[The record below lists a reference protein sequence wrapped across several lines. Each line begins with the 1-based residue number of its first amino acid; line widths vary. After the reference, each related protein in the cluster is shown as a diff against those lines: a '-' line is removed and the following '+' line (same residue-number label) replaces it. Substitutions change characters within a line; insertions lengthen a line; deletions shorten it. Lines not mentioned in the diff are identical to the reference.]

1 MNFGFTEEQE
11 QLRESARRFLD
22 DRCPITETR
31 KLMLADEAFS
41 PELWAEITELGWP
54 AILVPEAQGG
64 LGLHWLEMAVL
75 LEETG
80 RTLAPSPLL
89 ATALATAAILDGG
102 SESARDRWLPG
113 IAAGKQTATLALL
126 DEVDAPEIASVTL
139 QAEADGDGFRLSG
152 MRDLILDAGQA
163 DLFVIAFRR
172 PDESLQLAVVEKSL
186 PGVSACSFPTV
197 DPSKRLGRL
206 TLDNVT
212 IGPEMLLTAGDE
224 AEKAI
229 TRALDRAAV
238 AVCAETIGAAESA
251 LNLLVEY
258 AKTRQQ
264 FGAPIGKYQGV
275 KHPLAEIFV
284 DIESCRS
291 LTYYA
296 AWAIHE
302 KPDELPR
309 QASLAKAYVSDA
321 MARIGIDSVQ
331 LHGAIGYTEEYDAQL
346 FLKRAKWVRPA
357 FGDADWHYDRAAALG
372 GI

>member
-80 RTLAPSPLL
+80 RTLAPSPLM

-139 QAEADGDGFRLSG
+139 QAEADGEGFRLSG

-163 DLFVIAFRR
+163 DLFVIA
-172 PDESLQLAVVEKSL
+172 
-186 PGVSACSFPTV
+186 
-197 DPSKRLGRL
+197 SKRLGRL
-206 TLDNVT
+206 TLENVT
-212 IGPEMLLTAGDE
+212 IGPEMLLTAGDD

>member
-31 KLMLADEAFS
+31 KLMLAEEAFS
-41 PELWAEITELGWP
+41 PELWAEITALGWP

-89 ATALATAAILDGG
+89 ATALATATIIDAG
-102 SESARDRWLPG
+102 SEEARDRWLPE
-113 IAAGKQTATLALL
+113 IAAGNRTATLALL
-126 DEVDAPEIASVTL
+126 DDVDAPETASITL
-139 QAEADGDGFRLSG
+139 EAQADGDGFRLSG
-152 MRDLILDAGQA
+152 MRDFILDAGQA
-163 DLFVIAFRR
+163 DVFVIAFRR
-172 PDESLQLAVVEKSL
+172 PDAAVQLAVVEKSL
-186 PGVSACSFPTV
+186 SGVSACSFPTV

-206 TLDNVT
+206 TLDNVVLT
-212 IGPEMLLTAGDE
+212 SEMLLSDGIL
-224 AEKAI
+224 AEQAVA
-229 TRALDRAAV
+229 RALDRGAV
-238 AVCAETIGAAESA
+238 AVCAESIGAAESA

-258 AKTRQQ
+258 AKTRMQ

-284 DIESCRS
+284 DIESFRS

-296 AWAIHE
+296 AWAIDE
-302 KPDELPR
+302 SPEELPR

-357 FGDADWHYDRAAALG
+357 FGDADWHYERAAALG
-372 GI
+372 GL